1 MYPVRFLMKE
11 RPNGG
16 NVTIRGGGGG
26 GGGSVV
32 GPVCEE
38 STRLIGYSI

>member
-26 GGGSVV
+26 GSVV

>member
-16 NVTIRGGGGG
+16 NMTIRGGGG